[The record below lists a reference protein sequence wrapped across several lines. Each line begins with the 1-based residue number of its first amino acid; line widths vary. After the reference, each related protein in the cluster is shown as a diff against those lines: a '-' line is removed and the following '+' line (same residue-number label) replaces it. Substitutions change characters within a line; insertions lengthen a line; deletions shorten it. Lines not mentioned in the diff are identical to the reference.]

1 MTEHEIQ
8 KRVNAIAA
16 KVTMAGQ
23 AVETATEA
31 AAAGFDPRGVWNA
44 AAEVVD
50 CSVRELRSIQMS
62 ELTRQNAESVRN
74 AKITMVRSS

>member
-1 MTEHEIQ
+1 MTEQEI
-8 KRVNAIAA
+8 KTRVNAIAA

-31 AAAGFDPRGVWNA
+31 AAAGFDPRGVWQA
-44 AAEVVD
+44 AADVID
-50 CSVRELRSIQMS
+50 NSARELRAIQIS
-62 ELTRQNAESVRN
+62 ELTRQNAESVRS

>member
-31 AAAGFDPRGVWNA
+31 AAAGFDPRGVWQA
-44 AAEVVD
+44 AADVVD
-50 CSVRELRSIQMS
+50 SAVQELRGMQTS
-62 ELTRQNAESVRN
+62 EIARETAELVRN
-74 AKITMVRSS
+74 TKVTFYRP

>member
-8 KRVNAIAA
+8 TRVNAIAA

-31 AAAGFDPRGVWNA
+31 AAAGFDPRGVWQA
-44 AAEVVD
+44 AADVVD
-50 CSVRELRSIQMS
+50 SAVQELRRMQSRELSRQGS
-62 ELTRQNAESVRN
+62 E
-74 AKITMVRSS
+74 MVKNVKVTFR